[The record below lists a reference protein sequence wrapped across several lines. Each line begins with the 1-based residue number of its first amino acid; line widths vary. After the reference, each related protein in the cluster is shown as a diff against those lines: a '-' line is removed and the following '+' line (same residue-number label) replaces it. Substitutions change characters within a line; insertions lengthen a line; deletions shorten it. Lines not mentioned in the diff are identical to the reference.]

1 MSRYFAAWLGSRSST
16 RGFLPIFSAIS
27 IVFFSAATTSGSPCC
42 AGLPML
48 IEKSEPPNCTMSMPG
63 TDRIRSRSS
72 THDFFSTM
80 MAITTSFS
88 AST

>member
-1 MSRYFAAWLGSRSST
+1 M
-16 RGFLPIFSAIS
+16 
-27 IVFFSAATTSGSPCC
+27 VFFSAATTSGSLCW

-48 IEKSEPPNCTMSMPG
+48 MEKSEPPNCTMSMPG
-63 TDRIRSRSS
+63 TARILSRSS
-72 THDFFSTM
+72 TQDFFSTM